1 MADLRG
7 KNQCGRSRVSMTERK
22 EEDEFR
28 KEGPGKSQGGWEVY
42 GLVFFL
48 FLLEFLAVPFGIWDL
63 SSLTRVSK
71 LCSLHWKGRVLT
83 TGPPGKF

>member
-1 MADLRG
+1 MSSG
-7 KNQCGRSRVSMTERK
+7 KKAQANHKGM
-22 EEDEFR
+22 
-28 KEGPGKSQGGWEVY
+28 GILW
-42 GLVFFL
+42 VFFF

-63 SSLTRVSK
+63 SSLIRVSK

>member
-1 MADLRG
+1 
-7 KNQCGRSRVSMTERK
+7 MTERK
-22 EEDEFR
+22 VEDEFR
-28 KEGPGKSQGGWEVY
+28 KEGPGKSQGDGNFM
-42 GLVFFL
+42 GFFF

-63 SSLTRVSK
+63 SSLIRVSK

>member
-1 MADLRG
+1 MNSG
-7 KNQCGRSRVSMTERK
+7 KKAQANHKGDGNFMVW
-22 EEDEFR
+22 F
-28 KEGPGKSQGGWEVY
+28 
-42 GLVFFL
+42 FFL
-48 FLLEFLAVPFGIWDL
+48 FLFEYLAVPFGIWDL